1 MCKILQNVQQNAPK
15 CEKLDFF
22 HVQLPAQ
29 LLSLVRVVC
38 AQSHCLHKK
47 VFNLL
52 LQVAVCR
59 VCRTST
65 KASPFRCG
73 ALPGKGTVMASVCW
87 QLSCLALGAAASQ
100 ASGKYM
106 EYMASGNA
114 TKALDQV
121 PRRDQS
127 RR

>member
-1 MCKILQNVQQNAPK
+1 MHQNAKILT
-15 CEKLDFF
+15 FS
-22 HVQLPAQ
+22 HAQ

-38 AQSHCLHKK
+38 AQSHCLDKK

-59 VCRTST
+59 VCHTST

-106 EYMASGNA
+106 EYMEYVASGNA

-121 PRRDQS
+121 PHRDQS